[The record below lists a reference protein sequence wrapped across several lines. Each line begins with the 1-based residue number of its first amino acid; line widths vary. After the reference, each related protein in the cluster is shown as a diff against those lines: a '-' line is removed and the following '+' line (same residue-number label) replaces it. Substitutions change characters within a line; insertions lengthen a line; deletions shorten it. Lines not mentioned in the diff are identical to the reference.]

1 MAKAK
6 KAPQKKARSTT
17 TQNRNIRIASALFVA
32 LGVLVVLS
40 MILSS
45 VFTQNPQPIP
55 AATAFPTA
63 IVTSV
68 P

>member
-1 MAKAK
+1 MTKAR
-6 KAPQKKARSTT
+6 KAPQKKI
-17 TQNRNIRIASALFVA
+17 QQPKNRGIKIASALFVA

-45 VFTQNPQPIP
+45 VFTQTPQVVVPV
-55 AATAFPTA
+55 ATSFPTA
-63 IVTSV
+63 M